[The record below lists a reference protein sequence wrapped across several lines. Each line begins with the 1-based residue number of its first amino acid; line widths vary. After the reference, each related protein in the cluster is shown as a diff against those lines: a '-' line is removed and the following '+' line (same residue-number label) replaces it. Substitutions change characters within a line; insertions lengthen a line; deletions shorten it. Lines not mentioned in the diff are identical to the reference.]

1 MIEQFLDFCRLY
13 PVGRLIRK
21 WNKIFYFP
29 NTKAATWASD
39 YIDEVHIGIV
49 LLQREKHLQEQRK
62 EILQQQQQKQ
72 RLEKVELDL
81 KFQKKKSGLIDD
93 LKRIQEDILQV
104 QKLCNIHEER
114 MRVLW
119 PIFKSNSFSR
129 DVLMIQ
135 KPQYRLITG
144 KQPYAWVQT
153 RNQCAYNGGCCG
165 RECQCCEKPLK
176 VVIAHEM
183 SVIGPKKK
191 KSGIYGHCTAECGC
205 YIRYKSFY
213 KPDPWFQQAV
223 SIPSYYKV

>member
-13 PVGRLIRK
+13 PVGRLVRK

-39 YIDEVHIGIV
+39 YMDEVHIGIV
-49 LLQREKHLQEQRK
+49 LLRREKYLQEQRK

-72 RLEKVELDL
+72 RLEGVKLEL
-81 KFQKKKSGLIDD
+81 KFQKACGLIDEF
-93 LKRIQEDILQV
+93 KRIQQDILQT
-104 QKLCNIHEER
+104 QKLCHVHEER

-119 PIFKSNSFSR
+119 SILKSDSFSR
-129 DVLMIQ
+129 DVLMTQ
-135 KPQYRLITG
+135 NPQWRLIMG
-144 KQPYAWVQT
+144 KQPYAWVQA

-176 VVIAHEM
+176 VVTAHEM
-183 SVIGPKKK
+183 SFIGPRKK

-205 YIRYKSFY
+205 CIRYK
-213 KPDPWFQQAV
+213 V
-223 SIPSYYKV
+223 STSQIRGFKRR